1 MKQLVVNFFKI
12 LVATYVIYGIIISAV
27 WGLLEPS
34 TYFQGDALK
43 QKLGPHWVWIY
54 FGPLPVAVVAACI
67 ELQKKQ
73 EENYREVNRL
83 SSSHNVEVNCPQEEL
98 ERYQAALGKRHK
110 HLREN
115 FLKLNLREMSD
126 FYGFTKVSDLE
137 DYEAGLDEF
146 PYESLKKLE
155 DFFFVRPEY
164 LQEGGN
170 SIFKNF
176 KIISNTEDC
185 RYFLE
190 QDFHPC
196 FLCDPNFSE
205 IGHAYLVFRKKEGK
219 FWRKI
224 SSETVGGFFSSGG
237 GRNNIYNFIVPFLDK
252 VIGNRMIQH
261 LDISFLIYGLD
272 ISFLNVQEE
281 EWKSL
286 NRGYWYL
293 QGSCLGA
300 ANHEAKDIFKEWCH
314 SYLTNQKQ
322 RLMNENNV

>member
-12 LVATYVIYGIIISAV
+12 LVGIYVIYGIIISAV

-54 FGPLPVAVVAACI
+54 FAPLPVATVVALI
-67 ELQKKQ
+67 KLQKQ
-73 EENYREVNRL
+73 QEVNIL
-83 SSSHNVEVNCPQEEL
+83 SSSHNVEVIYPQEQEL

-126 FYGFTKVSDLE
+126 FYGFIKVSDLE

-164 LQEGGN
+164 LQEGGD
-170 SIFKNF
+170 SIFRKF
-176 KIISNTEDC
+176 KIISDTEDC

-196 FLCDPNFSE
+196 FLCDPDFSKT
-205 IGHAYLVFRKKEGK
+205 GSAYLVFCKKEGK

-224 SSETVGGFFSSGG
+224 SSEAKGGFFSSGG
-237 GRNNIYNFIVPFLDK
+237 GRSNIYNFIVPFLDK
-252 VIGNRMIQH
+252 FIDKRMIQYLNVSSMIYR
-261 LDISFLIYGLD
+261 LDV
-272 ISFLNVQEE
+272 SFLNIQEE

-286 NRGYWYL
+286 NWGYWYL
-293 QGSCLGA
+293 QGSYAGA
-300 ANHEAKDIFKEWCH
+300 ANHEAEDIFKVWCH
-314 SYLTNQKQ
+314 RYLTNQKQ
-322 RLMNENNV
+322 RLMNENNA

>member
-43 QKLGPHWVWIY
+43 QKLGSHWVWIY
-54 FGPLPVAVVAACI
+54 FGPLPVAIVAACI
-67 ELQKKQ
+67 KFQKKQ

-83 SSSHNVEVNCPQEEL
+83 SSSHNVGVNCPQEP

-164 LQEGGN
+164 LEKGGD
-170 SIFKNF
+170 SIFRKF
-176 KIISNTEDC
+176 KIISNTDDC

-196 FLCDPNFSE
+196 FLCDPDFSKT
-205 IGHAYLVFRKKEGK
+205 GSAYLVFCKKEGK

-224 SSETVGGFFSSGG
+224 SSEAKGGFFSSGG
-237 GRNNIYNFIVPFLDK
+237 GRSNIYNFIVPFLNKFIDK
-252 VIGNRMIQH
+252 KKIQCLDVSSMIH
-261 LDISFLIYGLD
+261 RLD
-272 ISFLNVQEE
+272 ISFLNIQEE

-286 NRGYWYL
+286 NWGYWYL
-293 QGSCLGA
+293 QGGYA
-300 ANHEAKDIFKEWCH
+300 EGANHEAEDIFKVWCH
-314 SYLTNQKQ
+314 RYLTNQKQ
-322 RLMNENNV
+322 KLMNENNV